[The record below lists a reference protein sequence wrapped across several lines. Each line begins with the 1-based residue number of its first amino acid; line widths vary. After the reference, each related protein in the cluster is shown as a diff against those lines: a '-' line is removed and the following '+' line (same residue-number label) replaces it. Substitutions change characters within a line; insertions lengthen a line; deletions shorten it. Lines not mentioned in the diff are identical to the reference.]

1 MKLRDYINLLEKIEK
16 EYGNI
21 DVVEN
26 EFFETKD
33 GFDDT
38 FVQAMIPTVAKNE
51 KNENIVVIASHDVG
65 QDRIGIEQKG
75 KTKKKKNKIFVD
87 KIKQV

>member
-1 MKLRDYINLLEKIEK
+1 MENMKLRDYINLLEKIEK

-21 DVVEN
+21 DIVEN

-38 FVQAMIPTVAKNE
+38 FVQAMIPTVIKNE
-51 KNENIVVIASHDVG
+51 KDENVVVIASHDVG
-65 QDRIGIEQKG
+65 
-75 KTKKKKNKIFVD
+75 
-87 KIKQV
+87 

>member
-1 MKLRDYINLLEKIEK
+1 MENMKLRDYINLLEKLEK

-21 DVVEN
+21 DVAEN

-38 FVQAMIPTVAKNE
+38 FVQAMIPTVIKNE
-51 KNENIVVIASHDVG
+51 KDENVVVIASHDVG
-65 QDRIGIEQKG
+65 
-75 KTKKKKNKIFVD
+75 
-87 KIKQV
+87 

>member
-1 MKLRDYINLLEKIEK
+1 MENMKLRDYINLLEKIEK

-38 FVQAMIPTVAKNE
+38 FVQAMIPTVIKNE
-51 KNENIVVIASHDVG
+51 KDENVVVIASHDVG
-65 QDRIGIEQKG
+65 
-75 KTKKKKNKIFVD
+75 
-87 KIKQV
+87 

>member
-1 MKLRDYINLLEKIEK
+1 MENIKLRDYIELLEKIEN

-26 EFFETKD
+26 EFFETKE
-33 GFDDT
+33 GFNDT
-38 FVQAMIPTVAKNE
+38 FVQPMIPSVTKNE

-65 QDRIGIEQKG
+65 
-75 KTKKKKNKIFVD
+75 
-87 KIKQV
+87 

>member
-1 MKLRDYINLLEKIEK
+1 MENIKLRGYIELLEKIEN

-26 EFFETKD
+26 EFFETKE

-38 FVQAMIPTVAKNE
+38 FVQPMIPSVTKNE
-51 KNENIVVIASHDVG
+51 KNENVVVIASHDVG
-65 QDRIGIEQKG
+65 
-75 KTKKKKNKIFVD
+75 
-87 KIKQV
+87 

>member
-21 DVVEN
+21 DVAEN

-65 QDRIGIEQKG
+65 QK
-75 KTKKKKNKIFVD
+75 KTKKKTKQNKTKQ
-87 KIKQV
+87 KIKKKNIC

>member
-1 MKLRDYINLLEKIEK
+1 MENIKLRDYIELLEKIEN

-26 EFFETKD
+26 EFFETKE

-38 FVQAMIPTVAKNE
+38 FVQPMIPTVAKNE

-65 QDRIGIEQKG
+65 
-75 KTKKKKNKIFVD
+75 
-87 KIKQV
+87 

>member
-1 MKLRDYINLLEKIEK
+1 MKLRDYINLLEKLEK

-21 DVVEN
+21 DIVEN

-38 FVQAMIPTVAKNE
+38 FVQAMIPTVIKNE
-51 KNENIVVIASHDVG
+51 KDENVVVIASHDVG
-65 QDRIGIEQKG
+65 QKKQKRKQN
-75 KTKKKKNKIFVD
+75 KTKQKIKKKNIC
-87 KIKQV
+87 

>member
-1 MKLRDYINLLEKIEK
+1 MENIKLRDYIELLEKIEN

-26 EFFETKD
+26 EFFETKE
-33 GFDDT
+33 GIENT
-38 FVQAMIPTVAKNE
+38 NVQPMIPTVAKNE

-65 QDRIGIEQKG
+65 
-75 KTKKKKNKIFVD
+75 
-87 KIKQV
+87 

>member
-1 MKLRDYINLLEKIEK
+1 MENMKLGDYINLLEKLEK

-38 FVQAMIPTVAKNE
+38 FVQAMIPTVIKNE
-51 KNENIVVIASHDVG
+51 KDENVVVIASHDVG
-65 QDRIGIEQKG
+65 
-75 KTKKKKNKIFVD
+75 
-87 KIKQV
+87 

>member
-1 MKLRDYINLLEKIEK
+1 MENMKLRDYINLLEKLEK

-21 DVVEN
+21 DIVEN

-38 FVQAMIPTVAKNE
+38 FIRPMIPTVIKNE
-51 KNENIVVIASHDVG
+51 KDENVVVIASHDVG
-65 QDRIGIEQKG
+65 
-75 KTKKKKNKIFVD
+75 
-87 KIKQV
+87 